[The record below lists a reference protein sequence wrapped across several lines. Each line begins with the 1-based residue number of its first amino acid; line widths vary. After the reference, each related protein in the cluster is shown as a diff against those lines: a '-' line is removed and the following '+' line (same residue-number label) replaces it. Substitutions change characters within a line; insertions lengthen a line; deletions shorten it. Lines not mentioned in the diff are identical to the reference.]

1 MNRTGRKMKKSRL
14 YFEPVLRD
22 VSLRIVFGVTLMAV
36 LGVSSITPAF
46 PLIIE
51 ELKISPQSIGML
63 ITVFTL
69 PGILMTPVLGIL
81 ADRFGRKRILIPS
94 LLVFGIAGTACAFIR
109 DFNIL
114 LMMRFLQ
121 GIGAASLGS
130 LNVTLIGDLFSGEER
145 TAAMGYNASVLS
157 VGTAGYPAI
166 GGFLATLGWY
176 YPFVL
181 PIAAVPLGL
190 IVLFSLKN
198 PEPKKQKNFKEYI
211 HAAWNSIKKRR
222 VIMLLIVSTLTFII
236 LYGSYLTY
244 FPILAGQSFQAAPL
258 IIGLLMSAMSIV
270 TAVTSSQLSKIAKI
284 FSKMTLIKA
293 TYLFYGLGLIVFV
306 AVPNLWL
313 LLLPTAVFGIGHGL
327 NFPSIQTLLAE
338 MAPIEYRA
346 VFMSINGMVL
356 RLGQTLGP
364 VFMGL
369 IYTVWG
375 IEGAFLAGAG
385 FSAAAFLLL
394 LIFE

>member
-1 MNRTGRKMKKSRL
+1 MKKSRL

>member
-1 MNRTGRKMKKSRL
+1 MKKSRF
-14 YFEPVLRD
+14 YSEPVLRD
-22 VSLRIVFGVTLMAV
+22 GSLHIIFGVTLMAV

-46 PLIIE
+46 PLIME

-94 LLVFGIAGTACAFIR
+94 LLAFGIAGTACAFIR
-109 DFNIL
+109 DFNLL

-198 PEPKKQKNFKEYI
+198 PEPKNQKNFKEYI

-270 TAVTSSQLSKIAKI
+270 TAVTSSQLSRLAKI
-284 FSKMTLIKA
+284 FSKMTLIKV

-313 LLLPTAVFGIGHGL
+313 LLIPTAVFGIGHGL

-394 LIFE
+394 ILFE